1 MTGTPSTTQVQY
13 ALTGTYGPQTVAGN
27 INGVLSTSIKVG
39 TTDFKKNY
47 FPYGHNYG
55 GNYAWNEQAQCWIVA
70 QYGRIYALDTSGNV
84 LDEVTLYDI
93 IQSYGY
99 EYNIKQLHVTPS
111 GKIVFV
117 AERRNGVLPGVNC
130 NTQWNSL
137 NNTMLGFA
145 LNPLVNNAPTS
156 LSRAT
161 QLGSTVN
168 LSGFLT
174 CNLAPVLDG
183 SDTLYL
189 LYVQT
194 VATPIV
200 CIAKFDGSVWATV
213 STTSVGST
221 TTGTWNIGFRP
232 NFKLIQ
238 DNVVLGTWRIF
249 GSQGTNSLAD
259 YSTLGISSTAYAQ
272 ASFGSLSIGKVY
284 VASSSHTAGYGITFG
299 TSNNIHAVSSYDETL
314 GGTRVFWTANGVSM
328 TTPVAGGYTSINSNL
343 KYSTMST
350 TRYGLTVGTN
360 NTSTTQVAPVAYVFD
375 SVTRDVPKYVFTG
388 SLGSGQIT
396 TYPTGKLSWQTYGA
410 DIDKIYT
417 VSGWNDTA
425 KVEITINNGT
435 TDFYLTSQLGQTL
448 STNIN
453 SNFRTNDTYLIP
465 PTYSVKLMTD
475 SPNSVASMLTIVE
488 EA

>member
-1 MTGTPSTTQVQY
+1 MAQIKE
-13 ALTGTYGPQTVAGN
+13 ALTVAGN
-27 INGVLSTSIKVG
+27 INGVLSTSTKVG
-39 TTDFKKNY
+39 TTEYKKNY

-55 GNYAWNEQAQCWIVA
+55 GNYSWNEQAQCWIVA
-70 QYGRIYALDTSGNV
+70 QYGRIYSLDTSGAV
-84 LDEVTLYDI
+84 LDEMSLYDI
-93 IQSYGY
+93 NQGYGY
-99 EYNIKQLHVTPS
+99 IFNIKQLHVTPS

-117 AERRNGVLPGVNC
+117 TEYGNGVVPGNKC
-130 NTQWNSL
+130 NTQWDSL
-137 NNTMLGFA
+137 VNQIHGFA
-145 LNPLVNNAPTS
+145 LNPLTNNSPTA

-161 QLGSTVN
+161 QLGTVVN
-168 LSGFLT
+168 LDGFLT

-183 SDTLYL
+183 SDTMYL
-189 LYVQT
+189 LYMRVI
-194 VATPIV
+194 ATPATW
-200 CIAKFDGSVWATV
+200 IAKFDGSAWSSIGGAT
-213 STTSVGST
+213 SIPGTTAGS
-221 TTGTWNIGFRP
+221 WNVGFRP
-232 NFKLIQ
+232 NLKLIQ
-238 DNVVLGTWRIF
+238 DNVALGTWRIF
-249 GSQGTNSLAD
+249 GSRGTNSLAY
-259 YSTLGISSTAYAQ
+259 YSALGISPTAYVQ
-272 ASFGSLSIGKVY
+272 SNFGSLSAEKLY
-284 VASSSHTAGYGITFG
+284 VQNSAHTAGYGVTFG
-299 TSNNIHAVSSYDETL
+299 TSNNFQAVSSYDETL
-314 GGTRVFWTANGVSM
+314 TGTRVFWTANGVSM
-328 TTPVAGGYTSINSNL
+328 TTPVAGGYTSINSDL
-343 KYSTMST
+343 KYSTMAT

-396 TYPTGKLSWQTYGA
+396 TYPTGKLGMQIYGA
-410 DIDKIYT
+410 GIDKKYT

-425 KVEITINNGT
+425 KVEIAINNGT